1 MDPSDPWKVVMGT
14 AEGTIGQEN
23 QEGEWTSMCILSPS
37 LPPNTTSLS
46 PLTCASSMAGTG
58 LKRTNGNWEAYRKGK
73 IFFPPKPLPFLPLPS
88 LQICCVPFWCGC
100 KDSGRK
106 GWGWAPNVLQ
116 TAGLC
121 YSTTGPGQMAIQQ
134 AWFIYISDCKPHIIL
149 QPVSLIIYL
158 KVGMNLVVVENS

>member
-1 MDPSDPWKVVMGT
+1 MGT

-73 IFFPPKPLPFLPLPS
+73 YFFLPS
-88 LQICCVPFWCGC
+88 LSLFYLFQASKSAVCLFGVAARIRGE
-100 KDSGRK
+100 KDG
-106 GWGWAPNVLQ
+106 
-116 TAGLC
+116 AGLLMYC
-121 YSTTGPGQMAIQQ
+121 RQQ
-134 AWFIYISDCKPHIIL
+134 GCVIVLLVLDKWLFNKPDLYTFQTVNHT
-149 QPVSLIIYL
+149 
-158 KVGMNLVVVENS
+158 